1 VASESLKQEKQAAKR
16 QAKVT
21 RKTKETDITI
31 ELMLDGAGKYDIGT
45 GVRFLDHMLESFSK
59 HSRIDISLTC
69 SGDVDVDDHHTI
81 EDIAI
86 VLGTAIHQ
94 ALGDKRGIQRYGWA
108 IIPMDESLARAAI
121 DLSGRSYLFFEAAF
135 QRPTVSD
142 LSTEMVEHFF
152 FSLAEHLKA
161 NVHLEILHGKNTHH
175 KVEALFKSLAV
186 AMREAIK
193 ITSND
198 VLSTK
203 GII

>member
-1 VASESLKQEKQAAKR
+1 MPKR
-16 QAKVT
+16 RARVT
-21 RKTKETDITI
+21 RKTKETDIAI
-31 ELMLDGAGKYDIGT
+31 ELVLDGNGKYEIQSGI
-45 GVRFLDHMLESFSK
+45 RFLDHMLESFSK
-59 HSRIDISLTC
+59 HSRIDIALTC
-69 SGDVDVDDHHTI
+69 TGDVDVDDHHSI

-86 VLGTAIHQ
+86 VLGSAISQ

-121 DLSGRSYLFFEAAF
+121 DLSGRSYLFFDAVF
-135 QRPTVSD
+135 DRPTVSD

-161 NVHLEILHGKNTHH
+161 NIHLEILHGKNTHH

-186 AMREAIK
+186 AMREAVK
-193 ITSND
+193 ITSNE

-203 GII
+203 GVI